1 MSQPLI
7 DDLDTLFVFA
17 DDEPVVDRDAGGGG
31 SWRVLIVDDD
41 ADVHRATELA
51 LRDLIVEGRPLVFEH
66 AFDSAQ
72 AYALLQAHADTAV
85 MMLDV
90 VMESEHAGL
99 ELVHRVR
106 EELGRHELRIILR
119 TGQPGYAPELETI
132 RRYDINDYK
141 TKAELTRVR
150 LYTSLTVAVR
160 SYRQLHRLEA
170 TRRGLEAIID
180 AGIDLGRLD
189 NMQRFAQG
197 VVTQLC
203 ALFDV
208 APEGLVCAVSGHR
221 GRHVVAAAGQYSG
234 YIGKP
239 IGELPDA
246 VIRDAIECAFAE
258 RRSRSGAG
266 HVLYFPVDAIDGVV
280 AYVSAPHDPAR
291 LDTRLLEVFVMNI
304 TAGFDKLVLHQ
315 RITELAYLDLPSKLP
330 NRNAMLRWIDEG
342 GDGERVVAF
351 VDIDDFAEINS
362 ILDQAFGDKVLRA
375 VASRIE
381 QLFGGQARVARIGA
395 DVFGILGP
403 PEVVHAAAID
413 AIFDTAFDVGGF
425 RLRLSASSGLARCR
439 DEAPRGDLPLRDA
452 GVAAKRAK
460 ALARGG
466 SVYYDAAQAAAARD
480 RMLLLSELRD
490 AFDAGRLA
498 LAYQPV
504 FELDGGAIVG
514 VEALL
519 RWQRSDGSSVPPAL
533 FIPLAEES
541 GLIVDIG
548 DWVLRT
554 ALTEL
559 GALRALAGAGF
570 RMAINISPAQF
581 REPDF
586 VQRLDAAIGQAGVS
600 HADVEIELTESMAIE
615 NLSFI
620 VDVLTKVRALG
631 VGVAIDD
638 FGTGYSS
645 LSVIRQLPF
654 DRLKI
659 DRSFVQDMESDRN
672 IVQLILRLAGALGVK
687 TLAEGIETAQQLDV
701 LRELGCSWGQGYLV
715 SPPLPAD
722 ALRAL
727 LRKRRAPTQPAD
739 AEPVQ
744 SQCVEKP
751 GSMPAS

>member
-1 MSQPLI
+1 MSQPPV
-7 DDLDTLFVFA
+7 DDLDMLFAFA
-17 DDEPVVDRDAGGGG
+17 EEPVGERRAGGAEG
-31 SWRVLIVDDD
+31 WRVLIVDDD

-51 LRDLIVEGRPLVFEH
+51 LRDVIVEGRQLVFEH

-72 AYALLQAHADTAV
+72 AYALLQTHPDTAV

-90 VMESEHAGL
+90 VMESENAGL

-106 EELGRHELRIILR
+106 EELGRQELRIILR

-189 NMQRFAQG
+189 TIQRFAQG
-197 VVTQLC
+197 VVMQLC

-208 APEGLVCAVSGHR
+208 APEGLVCAASGHH
-221 GRHVVAAAGQYSG
+221 GRHVVAAAGGYSE

-239 IGELPDA
+239 IEALPDA
-246 VIRDAIECAFAE
+246 TIRDAIERAFAE

-266 HVLYFPVDAIDGVV
+266 HALYFPVDAIDGVV
-280 AYVSAPHDPAR
+280 AYVDVPHDPAR
-291 LDTRLLEVFVMNI
+291 LDARLLEVFVMNI
-304 TAGFDKLVLHQ
+304 TAGFDKLMLHQ
-315 RITELAYLDLPSKLP
+315 RITDLAYLDMLSKLP
-330 NRNAMLRWIDEG
+330 NRNAMLRWIAERG
-342 GDGERVVAF
+342 EGERVVAF

-362 ILDQAFGDKVLRA
+362 ILDQAFGDQVLLA

-381 QLFGGQARVARIGA
+381 RLFGGSARVARIGA

-403 PEVVHAAAID
+403 PDVVHAAAID
-413 AIFDTAFDVGGF
+413 AIFDSAFDVGGF
-425 RLRLSASSGLARCR
+425 RLRLSASSGFAHCR
-439 DEAPRGDLPLRDA
+439 QDAPGGDHPLRDA
-452 GVAAKRAK
+452 AVAAKRAK
-460 ALARGG
+460 ALSRGS
-466 SVYYDAAQAAAARD
+466 SVYHDAAQAAAARE

-504 FELDGGAIVG
+504 FELGGGAIVG

-519 RWQRSDGSSVPPAL
+519 RWQRADGSWVPPAL
-533 FIPLAEES
+533 FIPLAELD
-541 GLIVDIG
+541 G
-548 DWVLRT
+548 
-554 ALTEL
+554 
-559 GALRALAGAGF
+559 LRALAGPRFGI
-570 RMAINISPAQF
+570 AINISPAQF

-586 VQRLDAAIGQAGVS
+586 VQRLDAAIRQAGV
-600 HADVEIELTESMAIE
+600 ARAGVEIELTESMALE

-620 VDVLTKVRALG
+620 VDVLAKVRALG
-631 VGVAIDD
+631 VSVAIDD

-645 LSVIRQLPF
+645 LSLIRQLPF

-659 DRSFVQDMESDRN
+659 DRSFVSDMARDRS
-672 IVQLILRLAGALGVK
+672 IVELITKLARVLGVR
-687 TLAEGIETAQQLDV
+687 TVAEGIETAEQLEA
-701 LRELGCSWGQGYLV
+701 LRELGCDCGQGYLV
-715 SPPLPAD
+715 SPALPAD
-722 ALRAL
+722 ALRAFL
-727 LRKRRAPTQPAD
+727 HARRAASAAAPTGLELGQGQYD
-739 AEPVQ
+739 ER
-744 SQCVEKP
+744 
-751 GSMPAS
+751 

>member
-1 MSQPLI
+1 MSQPPN
-7 DDLDTLFVFA
+7 DDHDPLFAFA
-17 DDEPVVDRDAGGGG
+17 DEPAAERSTGGGEF
-31 SWRVLIVDDD
+31 WRVLIVDDD
-41 ADVHRATELA
+41 TDVHRATELA
-51 LRDLIVEGRPLVFEH
+51 LRDVVVEGRALAFDH

-72 AYALLQAHADTAV
+72 AYALLRDHPDTAV

-99 ELVHRVR
+99 ELVRRVR
-106 EELGRHELRIILR
+106 EDLERHELRIILR

-141 TKAELTRVR
+141 TKSELTRVR

-189 NMQRFAQG
+189 NIQRFAQG
-197 VVTQLC
+197 VVMQLC

-208 APEGLVCAVSGHR
+208 APEGLVCAASGHH
-221 GRHVVAAAGQYSG
+221 GRHVVAAAGGYSE

-239 IGELPDA
+239 IDALPDA
-246 VIRDAIECAFAE
+246 TIRDAIERAFAE

-266 HVLYFPVDAIDGVV
+266 HALYFPVDAIDGVV
-280 AYVSAPHDPAR
+280 AYVDVPHDPAR
-291 LDTRLLEVFVMNI
+291 LDARLLEVFVMNI
-304 TAGFDKLVLHQ
+304 TAGFDKLMLHQ
-315 RITELAYLDLPSKLP
+315 RITDLAYLDMLSKLP
-330 NRNAMLRWIDEG
+330 NRNAMLRWIAERG
-342 GDGERVVAF
+342 EGERVVAF

-362 ILDQAFGDKVLRA
+362 ILDQAFGDQVLLA

-381 QLFGGQARVARIGA
+381 RLFGGSARVARIGA

-403 PEVVHAAAID
+403 PDVVHAAAID
-413 AIFDTAFDVGGF
+413 AIFDSAFDVGGF
-425 RLRLSASSGLARCR
+425 RMRLSASSGLAHCR
-439 DEAPRGDLPLRDA
+439 HDAPDGDHPLRDA
-452 GVAAKRAK
+452 AVAAKRAK
-460 ALARGG
+460 ALSRGS
-466 SVYYDAAQAAAARD
+466 SVYHDAAQAAAARD

-504 FELDGGAIVG
+504 FELGGGAIVG

-519 RWQRSDGSSVPPAL
+519 RWQRGDGSWVPPAL

-554 ALTEL
+554 ALAEL
-559 GALRALAGAGF
+559 DGLRALAGPRFGI
-570 RMAINISPAQF
+570 AINISPAQF

-586 VQRLDAAIGQAGVS
+586 VQRLDAAIRQAGV
-600 HADVEIELTESMAIE
+600 ARAGVEIELTESVAIE

-620 VDVLTKVRALG
+620 VDVLAKVRALG
-631 VGVAIDD
+631 VSVAIDD

-645 LSVIRQLPF
+645 LSLIRQLPF

-659 DRSFVQDMESDRN
+659 DRSFVSDMARDRS
-672 IVQLILRLAGALGVK
+672 IVELITKLARVLGVR
-687 TLAEGIETAQQLDV
+687 TVAEGIETAEQLEA
-701 LRELGCSWGQGYLV
+701 LRELGCDCGQGYLV
-715 SPPLPAD
+715 SPALPAD
-722 ALRAL
+722 ALRAFL
-727 LRKRRAPTQPAD
+727 HARRAASAAAPTGLELGQGQYD
-739 AEPVQ
+739 ER
-744 SQCVEKP
+744 
-751 GSMPAS
+751 

>member
-7 DDLDTLFVFA
+7 DDPDALFAFA
-17 DDEPVVDRDAGGGG
+17 DEPAGAGAVDGADA
-31 SWRVLIVDDD
+31 WRVLIVDDD

-51 LRDLIVEGRPLVFEH
+51 LRDVVVEGRTLAFAH
-66 AFDSAQ
+66 AFDAAQ
-72 AYALLQAHADTAV
+72 AYARLQAEPDTAV

-99 ELVHRVR
+99 ELVRRVR

-160 SYRQLHRLEA
+160 SYRQLHRLET

-189 NMQRFAQG
+189 TIQRFAQG

-208 APEGLVCAVSGHR
+208 PPEGLVCAASGQR
-221 GRHVVAAAGQYSG
+221 GRQVVAAAGRYSG

-246 VIRDAIECAFAE
+246 TIREAIEGAFAE
-258 RRSRSGAG
+258 RRSRSGTSHA
-266 HVLYFPVDAIDGVV
+266 LYFPVDAIDGVV
-280 AYVSAPHDPAR
+280 AYVSAPRDPAR
-291 LDTRLLEVFVMNI
+291 LDERLLEVFVMNI
-304 TAGFDKLVLHQ
+304 SAGFDKLVLHQ
-315 RITELAYLDLPSKLP
+315 RIVDLAYLDLPSELP
-330 NRNAMLRWIDEG
+330 NRNAMLRWIEEASDA
-342 GDGERVVAF
+342 ERVVAF
-351 VDIDDFAEINS
+351 VDIDDFGEINA
-362 ILDQAFGDKVLRA
+362 ILDQDFGDQVLLA
-375 VASRIE
+375 VASRI
-381 QLFGGQARVARIGA
+381 QLLFGDTARVARIGA

-403 PEVVHAAAID
+403 PDVVHAAAVD

-425 RLRLSASSGLARCR
+425 RLRLSASSGFARCR
-439 DEAPRGDLPLRDA
+439 GDAPRSDHPLRDA

-460 ALARGG
+460 ALSRGS
-466 SVYYDAAQAAAARD
+466 SVYYDAAQAAAARE

-490 AFDAGRLA
+490 AFDAGRLG

-504 FELDGGAIVG
+504 FELSGGAIVG

-519 RWQRSDGSSVPPAL
+519 RWQRADGSWVPPAL

-548 DWVLRT
+548 DWVLRS
-554 ALTEL
+554 ALAEL
-559 GALRALAGAGF
+559 ESFRALAGSHF
-570 RMAINISPAQF
+570 SMAINISPAQF

-586 VQRLDAAIGQAGVS
+586 VQRIDAAIRAAGVR
-600 HADVEIELTESMAIE
+600 HADVEIELTESMALE
-615 NLSFI
+615 NLAFI
-620 VDVLTKVRALG
+620 VDVLAKVRALG
-631 VGVAIDD
+631 VSVAIDD

-659 DRSFVQDMESDRN
+659 DRSFVNDIGNGQS
-672 IVQLILRLAGALGVK
+672 IVNLIAKLAGALGVA
-687 TLAEGIETAQQLDV
+687 TIAEGIETTHQLDT
-701 LRELGCSWGQGYLV
+701 LRALGCRCGQGYLV
-715 SPPLPAD
+715 SRALPAD
-722 ALRAL
+722 ALRDF
-727 LRKRRAPTQPAD
+727 LRARRAAVTSAW
-739 AEPVQ
+739 
-744 SQCVEKP
+744 P
-751 GSMPAS
+751 GAATSEQQ